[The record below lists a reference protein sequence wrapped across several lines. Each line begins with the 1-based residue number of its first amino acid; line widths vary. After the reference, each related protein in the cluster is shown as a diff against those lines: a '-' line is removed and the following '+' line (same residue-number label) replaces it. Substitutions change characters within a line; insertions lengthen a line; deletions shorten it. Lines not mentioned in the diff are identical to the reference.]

1 MGAFQSIHERKIR
14 NDEYRTKML
23 QEEHIEELKI
33 MNGKNV
39 PEIEFEKQSIIHK
52 ICKINEYFTS
62 SNYYKSKFRILGNFN
77 KFIHVKEIVYLYSTN
92 NMEYY
97 QCPKLDIYIRYDKKF
112 RQWSEFDKDIIMMI
126 PNFK

>member
-1 MGAFQSIHERKIR
+1 MGNFQSFHERKIM

-23 QEEHIEELKI
+23 HEEHIEELKI

-39 PEIEFEKQSIIHK
+39 PEIEFEKQSIMHK
-52 ICKINEYFTS
+52 IYKINEYFTS
-62 SNYYKSKFRILGNFN
+62 SNYYKSKFGILGNFN

-126 PNFK
+126 PRQD